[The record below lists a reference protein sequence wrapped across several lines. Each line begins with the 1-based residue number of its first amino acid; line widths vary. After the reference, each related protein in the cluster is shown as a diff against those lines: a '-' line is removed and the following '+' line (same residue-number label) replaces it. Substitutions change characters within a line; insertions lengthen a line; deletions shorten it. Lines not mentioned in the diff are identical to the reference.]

1 MTNLDHL
8 NVVSTIC
15 DVGSFQL
22 ASEKLNKARSA
33 VSYSVKQVE
42 QFYQIQIFDRSKY
55 RPKLTADGKILLG
68 QVRHLL
74 KQAQN
79 LCTS

>member
-8 NVVSTIC
+8 NVAATIC
-15 DVGSFQL
+15 DMGSFQL

-42 QFYQIQIFDRSKY
+42 EFYQVQIFDPSTY
-55 RPKLTADGKILLG
+55 RPTLTRDGKALIARI
-68 QVRHLL
+68 RHLL
-74 KQAQN
+74 DQ
-79 LCTS
+79 TTTV